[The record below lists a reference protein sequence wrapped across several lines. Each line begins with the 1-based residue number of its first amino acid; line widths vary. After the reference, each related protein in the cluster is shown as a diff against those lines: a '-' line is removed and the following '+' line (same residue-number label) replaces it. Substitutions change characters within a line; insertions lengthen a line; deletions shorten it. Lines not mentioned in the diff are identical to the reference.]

1 MTATPTASLPIAP
14 SAGYLDAA
22 QLLLELWPNPK
33 ARPSMR
39 WLRGMTA
46 KRALPFVK
54 LNRLVFFE
62 AERVKAALRKFEV
75 ACR

>member
-1 MTATPTASLPIAP
+1 MTTNNATITPTQ
-14 SAGYLDAA
+14 GYLDAA
-22 QLLLELWPNPK
+22 QLLVELWPNPK

>member
-1 MTATPTASLPIAP
+1 MTTNNATITPTQ
-14 SAGYLDAA
+14 GYLDAA
-22 QLLLELWPNPK
+22 QLLVELWPNPK

-75 ACR
+75 ACH